1 VISEAGRRFLAD
13 LLMQLTED
21 QIRGIFEASD
31 MPNRRWREAED
42 RDKNG
47 TLEQW
52 VAAFHARRDQ
62 IVNHTCPQ

>member
-1 VISEAGRRFLAD
+1 MTEELAD

-31 MPNRRWREAED
+31 MPNRAWSEAED

-47 TLEQW
+47 TLDQW